1 MNNSINIRTEIFEH
15 GVFPTPQKLGLLNVI
30 SLFNSLSLSS
40 NIDNKVTIDQFKES
54 ISKYIPA
61 ISHKDA
67 EAYFV
72 LFKVITEE
80 DLGFLPKIH
89 QQQATT
95 NTKTTSYKSQTANQI
110 LADSR
115 TLTIFVFLQT
125 FSAALRHNN
134 VDLKQKEFNTSWGGN
149 FNAQFN
155 ETIRGNL
162 SNPHFSSPI
171 NSPRSKTT
179 RIAFTNE
186 YTQMILFIKNNI
198 KQILKFLS
206 VDMSSE
212 DNILSTLSENE
223 FNLLKI
229 LFAPEKAES
238 SKLLLSKFSGLYSTT
253 PKVSINMLSE
263 WLGGSMN
270 PGDASNRIHI

>member
-1 MNNSINIRTEIFEH
+1 MNASLYIKTEIFEH
-15 GVFPTPQKLGLLNVI
+15 GVFPTPPKLGLLNVV
-30 SLFNSLSLSS
+30 SLFNSLSLAS
-40 NIDNKVTIDQFKES
+40 NIDNKVTLDQFKES

-61 ISHKDA
+61 ITHKDA
-67 EAYFV
+67 EAYFM
-72 LFKVITEE
+72 LFKIITED
-80 DLGFLPKIH
+80 DLSFLAKPLT
-89 QQQATT
+89 QTT
-95 NTKTTSYKSQTANQI
+95 GSKQTSFKSSNSSAL

-125 FSAALRHNN
+125 FSAALRHNYN
-134 VDLKQKEFNTSWGGN
+134 SDLKQKEFNTQWGP
-149 FNAQFN
+149 QFN

-171 NSPRSKTT
+171 HSPRSKTT

-186 YTQMILFIKNNI
+186 YNNMIVFLKTNI

-206 VDMSSE
+206 VDLNTD

-223 FNLLKI
+223 FNLLKM
-229 LFAPEKAES
+229 LFAPEKS
-238 SKLLLSKFSGLYSTT
+238 DNPKYTLSKFTGLYTTT

-263 WLGGSMN
+263 WINGAIS
-270 PGDASNRIHI
+270 PGDASNFHIISL